1 MSRFVRINILI
12 YICFLIFPFLF
23 LVIVYGFFFHLLKH
37 IVLDLF
43 DYMYA

>member
-1 MSRFVRINILI
+1 MSHLTRLNILI
-12 YICFLIFPFLF
+12 YICLLIFSALI
-23 LVIVYGFFFHLLKH
+23 LVSIGDFFNLLAH